1 MRRAEKES
9 LLKSFS
15 VFFVSLGV
23 LSAVLLYGEYVKLQH
38 DLKESISTE
47 MRLCSYDL
55 KCTQFQF
62 DFAPL
67 KSQKLLYELHETPQ
81 GLFALFPIPKNDT
94 YALKLSLTQEH
105 YQQRNDHLQERIV
118 IHALWGL
125 MIVLI
130 VSVLFSLYT
139 LYPLRR
145 ALRLTEE
152 FSRDILHDLNTPLS
166 SLRLNVGLLKSS
178 PENEKK
184 IDRINRSIDTIIS
197 LGDNLRSYLE
207 EHEYLK
213 DRIDIYA
220 LLDEKRQTYEKL
232 YPDLTYRIGGVSMVV
247 EAHLDGLERI
257 FDNLLSNASKYNDLQ
272 GEVWIR
278 LHPESMRIIIE
289 DTGRGIKHPEK
300 VFDRFYKEHERGLG
314 IGLHIVKKLCDQ
326 MQIKIWIESN
336 IGTGTKVIL
345 DFSKTV
351 IER

>member
-15 VFFVSLGV
+15 VFFVSLGI
-23 LSAVLLYGEYVKLQH
+23 LSAILLYGEYVKLQH

-81 GLFALFPIPKNDT
+81 DFFALFPIPKNDT
-94 YALKLSLTQEH
+94 YALKLSLSQEH

-118 IHALWGL
+118 THTLWALV
-125 MIVLI
+125 IVFI
-130 VSVLFSLYT
+130 VSILFSLYA

-178 PENEKK
+178 EENEKK
-184 IDRINRSIDTIIS
+184 IDRINRSIDTIVS

-207 EHEYLK
+207 EHENVKEQMDLYS
-213 DRIDIYA
+213 
-220 LLDEKRQTYEKL
+220 LLHEKKQIYEKL
-232 YPDLTYRIGGVSMVV
+232 YPHLTYHLSGTSMIVNSYP
-247 EAHLDGLERI
+247 DGMKRI
-257 FDNLLSNASKYNDLQ
+257 FDNLLSNASKYNSEK
-272 GEVWIR
+272 GEVSIR
-278 LHPESMRIIIE
+278 LYPESMRVIIE
-289 DTGRGIKHPEK
+289 DTGRGINHPEK

-326 MQIKIWIESN
+326 MKITIHIHSTV
-336 IGTGTKVIL
+336 GKGTKVTL
-345 DFSKTV
+345 DYRALTLG
-351 IER
+351 

>member
-1 MRRAEKES
+1 MKKAEKES

-15 VFFVSLGV
+15 VFFVSLGL

-38 DLKESISTE
+38 DMKESISTE

-55 KCTQFQF
+55 KCTQFRF
-62 DFAPL
+62 DFVPL
-67 KSQKLLYELHETPQ
+67 KSQNQLYVLLENPQ
-81 GLFALFPIPKNDT
+81 EFFALFPLPKNET
-94 YALKLSLTQEH
+94 YALKLSLDQQR
-105 YQQRNDHLQERIV
+105 YQQRNSDVKERIAM
-118 IHALWGL
+118 HGLWAL
-125 MIVLI
+125 IIISI
-130 VSVLFSLYT
+130 VSILFSLYA

-184 IDRINRSIDTIIS
+184 IDRINRSIDTIVS

-207 EHEYLK
+207 EHENLQERVDLYT
-213 DRIDIYA
+213 

-232 YPDLTYRIGGVSMVV
+232 YPHLTYHINQTSMMV
-247 EAHLDGLERI
+247 ESYPNGLKRI
-257 FDNLLSNASKYNDLQ
+257 FDNLLSNASKYNSPE

-278 LHPESMRIIIE
+278 LYPESMRVIIE
-289 DTGRGIKHPEK
+289 DTGNGIQHPEK
-300 VFDRFYKEHERGLG
+300 VFERFYKEHERGLG

-326 MQIKIWIESN
+326 MKIPIRIESN
-336 IGTGTKVIL
+336 SKKGTKVIL
-345 DFSKTV
+345 DV
-351 IER
+351 RAVMIG

>member
-15 VFFVSLGV
+15 VFFVSLGS
-23 LSAVLLYGEYVKLQH
+23 LSAILLYGEYVKLQH
-38 DLKESISTE
+38 DLKESILTE

-55 KCTQFQF
+55 KCAQFQF
-62 DFAPL
+62 DFVPL
-67 KSQKLLYELHETPQ
+67 KSQKLLYEPNETPQ
-81 GLFALFPIPKNDT
+81 EFFALFPIPKNNT
-94 YALKLSLTQEH
+94 YALKLSLSQEH
-105 YQQRNDHLQERIV
+105 YQQRNDHLQERMV
-118 IHALWGL
+118 IHVLWALV
-125 MIVLI
+125 IVFI
-130 VSVLFSLYT
+130 VSILFSLYA

-184 IDRINRSIDTIIS
+184 IDRINRSIDTIVA
-197 LGDNLRSYLE
+197 LGDNLRNYLE
-207 EHEYLK
+207 EHENLK
-213 DRIDIYA
+213 ERVDVSA
-220 LLDEKRQTYEKL
+220 LLYEKKQLYEKL
-232 YPDLTYRIGGVSMVV
+232 YPHLTYHLGGSSMIVNSYP
-247 EAHLDGLERI
+247 DGMKRI
-257 FDNLLSNASKYNDLQ
+257 FDNLLSNASKYNSEK
-272 GEVWIR
+272 GEVSIR
-278 LHPESMRIIIE
+278 LYPESMRVIIE

-300 VFDRFYKEHERGLG
+300 VFDRFYKENERGLG

-326 MQIKIWIESN
+326 MKIKIWIESS

-345 DFSKTV
+345 DFSKIV

>member
-1 MRRAEKES
+1 MKRAEKES
-9 LLKSFS
+9 LFKSFS
-15 VFFVSLGV
+15 VFFVSLGI

-62 DFAPL
+62 DFISL
-67 KSQKLLYELHETPQ
+67 KSQQLLYTLHETPQ
-81 GLFALFPIPKNDT
+81 ELFALFPIPKNET
-94 YALKLSLTQEH
+94 YALKLSLNQEH

-118 IHALWGL
+118 IHALWAL
-125 MIVLI
+125 VIISI
-130 VSVLFSLYT
+130 VSILFSLYA

-178 PENEKK
+178 SENEKK
-184 IDRINRSIDTIIS
+184 IDRINRSIDTIVS

-207 EHEYLK
+207 EHDNVKEQMDLYS
-213 DRIDIYA
+213 
-220 LLDEKRQTYEKL
+220 LLYEKKQIYEKL
-232 YPDLTYRIGGVSMVV
+232 YPHLTYHLSGTSMI
-247 EAHLDGLERI
+247 LNSYPDGMKRI
-257 FDNLLSNASKYNDLQ
+257 FDNLLSNASKYNSEK
-272 GEVWIR
+272 GEVSIR
-278 LHPESMRIIIE
+278 LYPESMRVIIE
-289 DTGRGIKHPEK
+289 DTGRGINHPEK

-326 MQIKIWIESN
+326 MKIKIWIESS

-345 DFSKTV
+345 DFSKKV